1 MPVEFSELPDHSDEL
16 NLLFESAPD
25 LMFTENLSGRITR
38 VNVAFER
45 ITGYT
50 KAQAVQKS
58 FIDLVVPE
66 QKEQIESIVQEL
78 QSGAIPR
85 PYALAINTESRGRVV
100 LELLLQLG
108 ASNGLPPTL
117 HGFARDVTDRR
128 LTSTEVQLLE
138 KTTELARFSRYLQ
151 LLHRLSTTNYVTLQE
166 LFADYLSTGCEIFD
180 VSNGVLT
187 KWNKGGFTVRAA
199 HLAGGRA
206 DSDELDVF
214 SSRIAK
220 TKKTFTCARTVEDG
234 RAVCPYAFYIG
245 TPILLDEE
253 VYGTIGFWADEDIRL
268 TPLHPQGKEVIELM
282 AKSIAIAIHQ
292 RSLTDQLAHQANHD
306 ALTGLPN
313 RLLLKKRLDSAL
325 HLAEEGNSLVTV
337 VFIDLDRFKQINDT
351 LGHSIGDRLLQQIAD
366 RLNGE
371 VGERDTLARMGG
383 DEFTAI
389 LTGFRNVES
398 AVQHVRHLLAA
409 VRKPCRVDAYEL
421 FITASLGVSF
431 YPQDG
436 RDAATLLRNADSAM
450 YTAKNSGK
458 NDLRCFS
465 AGGIDAA
472 LKKLELENFLRRALE
487 KKELRVFHQP
497 QVDLS
502 GNLAG
507 LEVLTV
513 WEHPKLG
520 RISPSQFIPIAEE
533 SGMILPIGSWVLH
546 QACQQSVD
554 WQKAGYAPVPVAV
567 NVSALQF
574 GQANFV
580 DFVAETLAVTGLD
593 AGHLELELTESL
605 VMRDVEQSAR
615 RMSELRSLGVRIAID
630 DFGTGYSS
638 LSYLR
643 RLPADTLKID
653 QSFLQE
659 IDIGFGRSQ
668 LFETIVKLAH
678 NMGLRV
684 TAEGVENSEQLDLA
698 RQAGCDTVQGHL
710 FGGPLSVSDV
720 EQLLT
725 REGKSA
731 LITPASN
738 SIA

>member
-1 MPVEFSELPDHSDEL
+1 MSDHRDEL
-16 NLLFESAPD
+16 SSLFETAPD
-25 LMFTENLSGRITR
+25 LMFTEELSGKITR
-38 VNVAFER
+38 VNLAFER
-45 ITGYT
+45 ITGYS
-50 KAQAVQKS
+50 KAQAVGTS
-58 FIDLVVPE
+58 FLDLVVPE
-66 QKEQIESIVQEL
+66 QKQQIESIL
-78 QSGAIPR
+78 QDLKGGAAPR

-100 LELLLQLG
+100 LQLLLQL
-108 ASNGLPPTL
+108 ASSNGSPPL
-117 HGFARDVTDRR
+117 LQGFARDVTDRR

-151 LLHRLSTTNYVTLQE
+151 LLHRLSTTNYLTLQD

-180 VSNGVLT
+180 VSSGVLT
-187 KWNKGGFTVRAA
+187 QWNEGGFAVRAA
-199 HLAGGRA
+199 HLEASQTG
-206 DSDELDVF
+206 SDGMDRF
-214 SSRIAK
+214 SARVAK
-220 TKKTFTCARTVEDG
+220 TKKTFTCVRRPLEEKSDA
-234 RAVCPYAFYIG
+234 CPYAFYIG
-245 TPILLDEE
+245 TPILLNEE
-253 VYGTIGFWADEDIRL
+253 VYGTISFWADDETPL
-268 TPLHPQGKEVIELM
+268 TPLHPQAKEVIELM
-282 AKSIAIAIHQ
+282 AKSIAIAIDQ
-292 RSLTDQLAHQANHD
+292 RSLTDQLAHQATHD

-313 RLLLKKRLDSAL
+313 RLLLKERLDSAL
-325 HLAEEGNSLVTV
+325 QHAAARNALVAV

-351 LGHSIGDRLLQQIAD
+351 LGHSIGDRLLQQIAE

-371 VGERDTLARMGG
+371 MGERDTLARMGG

-389 LTGFRNVES
+389 LTGCLELDS
-398 AVQHVRHLLAA
+398 AVEHVRRLLTA

-450 YTAKNSGK
+450 YTAKNNGK
-458 NDLRCFS
+458 NDYRCFS
-465 AGGIDAA
+465 AEGIAAA
-472 LKKLELENFLRRALE
+472 LEKLELENLLRRALE
-487 KKELRVFHQP
+487 NRELEVYHQP
-497 QVDLS
+497 QVDLT
-502 GNLAG
+502 GKLVG
-507 LEVLTV
+507 LEVLLV

-520 RISPSQFIPIAEE
+520 RISPSRFIPIAEE

-546 QACQQSVD
+546 HACEQAVA
-554 WQKAGYAPVPVAV
+554 WQKAGYAPIRISV

-580 DFVAETLAVTGLD
+580 ALVAETLASTGLD
-593 AGHLELELTESL
+593 ASYLELELTESL

-615 RMSELRSLGVRIAID
+615 RMAELRSLGVRIAID

-659 IDIGFGRSQ
+659 IEVGLGRSQ
-668 LFETIVKLAH
+668 LFEMIVKLAH

-710 FGGPLSVSDV
+710 FGGPLSIGSV
-720 EQLLT
+720 ESLLILQD
-725 REGKSA
+725 ESA
-731 LITPASN
+731 EPAHDYFDGLAN
-738 SIA
+738 LR